1 MDVRFDALGI
11 VVEDMA
17 RSLDFYRLL
26 GLTVP
31 PDAETEGHVEVH
43 LARGLRL
50 LLDTVDVIQSFS
62 TWEPPSG
69 GARMS
74 LAFLCSSAAE
84 VDDRHAA
91 IVAAGHRS
99 HVAPFDAPWGQRY
112 ATVLDPDGNPVDL
125 FAQLDA

>member
-11 VVEDMA
+11 VVQDMK
-17 RSLDFYRLL
+17 RSLDFYALL
-26 GLTVP
+26 GLEVP
-31 PDAETEGHVEVH
+31 SDAEGHVELH

-50 LLDTVDVIQSFS
+50 LLDTVDVIESFS
-62 TWEPPSG
+62 SWEPPSG

-84 VDDRHAA
+84 VDERHAA
-91 IVAAGHRS
+91 IAAAGHRS
-99 HVAPFDAPWGQRY
+99 HVEPFDAPWGQRY

-125 FAQLDA
+125 FAPLDA